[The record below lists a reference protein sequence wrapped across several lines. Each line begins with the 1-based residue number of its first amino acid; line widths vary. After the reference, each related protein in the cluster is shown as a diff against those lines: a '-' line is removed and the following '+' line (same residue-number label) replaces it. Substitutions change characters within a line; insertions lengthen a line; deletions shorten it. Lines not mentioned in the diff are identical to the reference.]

1 MLFNKCLP
9 RAKNNDIQTDS
20 EEQSKIERDRQTGM
34 CRKTEKETY
43 LEKNHR
49 RTYIHKYVTDR
60 TYRIKQEQ
68 TISQL
73 DIRRQIDRHD
83 EKTEGQT

>member
-1 MLFNKCLP
+1 
-9 RAKNNDIQTDS
+9 
-20 EEQSKIERDRQTGM
+20 M

-43 LEKNHR
+43 LEKKHR

-60 TYRIKQEQ
+60 IYRIKQEQ